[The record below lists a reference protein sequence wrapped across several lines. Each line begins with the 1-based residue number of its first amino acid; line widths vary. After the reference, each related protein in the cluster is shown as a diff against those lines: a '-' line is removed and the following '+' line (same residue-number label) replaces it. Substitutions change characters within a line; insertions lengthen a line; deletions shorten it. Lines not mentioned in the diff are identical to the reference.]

1 MKVLFDRPGRKPGQV
16 LGRSPWL
23 QPVHVENAAHLI
35 GQIRDVRIE
44 SASSNSLKG
53 ALLHETK
60 RAPAE
65 MAVH

>member
-35 GQIRDVRIE
+35 GQIRDVHIE

-53 ALLHETK
+53 ALLRDAM

-65 MAVH
+65 MAAH